1 MKKLVRKMF
10 RIKVKQKKIQVKN
23 IFVGKKTL
31 QNIKLWET
39 QKNELIIRSSFNRE
53 LFYKYLETIKS

>member
-1 MKKLVRKMF
+1 MKKIIRKAF
-10 RIKVKQKKIQVKN
+10 RIKAKQKQVISKN
-23 IFVGKKTL
+23 YYLGPEVL
-31 QNIKLWET
+31 RNIKTWET